1 MKYKSYK
8 GWYKIIN
15 TQKFI
20 KPLDEY
26 MESTVFKDGNLFIQY
41 KSKLEYIAFRF
52 ADLNPKIVKFSVE
65 PFNIKYIKPLDNK
78 EHRYYIDLFL
88 EFQTGEKFLVEVK
101 SKAETHPPK
110 KPKSFNARTANNY
123 KTALET
129 YIVNTAK
136 WKAVKNFAES
146 NNMNFLI
153 LTEDELK

>member
-65 PFNIKYIKPLDNK
+65 PFNIK
-78 EHRYYIDLFL
+78 
-88 EFQTGEKFLVEVK
+88 
-101 SKAETHPPK
+101 
-110 KPKSFNARTANNY
+110 
-123 KTALET
+123 
-129 YIVNTAK
+129 
-136 WKAVKNFAES
+136 
-146 NNMNFLI
+146 
-153 LTEDELK
+153 